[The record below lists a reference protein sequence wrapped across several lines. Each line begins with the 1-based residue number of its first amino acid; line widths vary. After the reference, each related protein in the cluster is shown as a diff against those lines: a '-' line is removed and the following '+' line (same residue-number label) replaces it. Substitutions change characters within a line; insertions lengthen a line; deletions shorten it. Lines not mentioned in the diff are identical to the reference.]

1 MNIYLHVEIS
11 ARELDA
17 KLLLAVLAASKGNEV
32 LVSSI
37 GFIINGLNTKVL
49 TPGIYHTKSLTPSKN
64 KINRHQKIIDQGSK
78 ITSIDEETGID
89 QEDYDQFA
97 IDRYS
102 DLSIGQAS
110 AVFGWGSD
118 DTDTLKKIYSKNSQK
133 IHKTGSPRADL
144 WKSFFFDYWSKP
156 KGMPAKSFLLV
167 SSNILCTD
175 NRPFHEDIKLHSN
188 AGYFQRNPKLFKR
201 LFYSWAEDYK
211 KLYEFIEAIKYL
223 AKNNNGY
230 DIVLRPHPRDN
241 INTWKVFLQDI
252 PNVHI
257 IREDSITS
265 WVKNTFAIMHNG
277 CTTSI
282 EATISGK
289 PVITYSPFQM
299 EYDHKLANSLGY
311 DIKSKEELLLKAN
324 ELFNSEK
331 IREKKKVEVKISE
344 ALSKKLY
351 IDDNELAAEKILK
364 VWESLDNKNLSQSN
378 NWTKFYWLCKI
389 IKFKRVFHNIM
400 SKLFID
406 KFKPIEKNHKFP
418 PLNEKDIR
426 AKVLRLQHILGI
438 KKELKCKLLS
448 ETTILI
454 R

>member
-11 ARELDA
+11 PRELDA

-32 LVSSI
+32 LISSI

-64 KINRHQKIIDQGSK
+64 KIDRHQKIIDRGSK
-78 ITSIDEETGID
+78 ITSIDEEAGID
-89 QEDYDQFA
+89 MDDYDQFA

-102 DLSIGQAS
+102 DLTIEQAS
-110 AVFGWGSD
+110 IVFGWGSD
-118 DTDTLKKIYSKNSQK
+118 DTDSLKKIYIKNSHK
-133 IHKTGSPRADL
+133 IYKTGSPRMDL
-144 WKSFFFDYWSKP
+144 WKSFFFDYWSNP

-167 SSNILCTD
+167 SSNMLCTD

-188 AGYFQRNPKLFKR
+188 AGYFQRNPNLFKR
-201 LFYSWAEDYK
+201 FFYSWAEDYK

-257 IREDSITS
+257 ISEDSITA
-265 WVKNTFAIMHNG
+265 WVKNAFAIMHNG

-289 PVITYSPFQM
+289 PVLTYSPFQM

-311 DIKSKEELLLKAN
+311 NIKSKEELLIKAN

-331 IREKKKVEVKISE
+331 IREKKKVEVNIPE

-351 IDDNELAAEKILK
+351 IDNNELAAEKILK

-378 NWTKFYWLCKI
+378 NWMKFYWFCKI

-406 KFKPIEKNHKFP
+406 KFKPIEKNYKFP

-426 AKVLRLQHILGI
+426 AKVLRLQQILGI

-454 R
+454 K